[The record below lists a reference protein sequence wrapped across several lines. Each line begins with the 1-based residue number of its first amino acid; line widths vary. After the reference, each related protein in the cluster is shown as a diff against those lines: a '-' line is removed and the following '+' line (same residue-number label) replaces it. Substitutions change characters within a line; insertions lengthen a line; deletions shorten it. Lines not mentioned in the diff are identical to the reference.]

1 MARGTNTLDDA
12 HRILF
17 IGGLHRSGTTPVA
30 RWIAQHPDVSAFE
43 GTHAAE
49 DEGQHLQ
56 DVYPTASQHGGPGR
70 FALDDDAH
78 LTESSSLVSDAARER
93 IWQAWSP
100 YWDLERPVLLE
111 KSPPNL
117 IRTRFLQAL
126 FPRESHFLVVIRHPI
141 AVAYAT
147 RRWTRRSAPIPW
159 AASRRL
165 TSLQAPIGQLLEHW
179 IVAHERFIDDAS
191 SLQKVRLVRYE
202 DVVAETAPELAA
214 IFRFVGLEPLDGR
227 WEVKTGLNS
236 AYIRRWESW
245 RRSLGGR
252 RAVGRIY
259 QEFEPRLRRFGYSLR
274 EPEEAYAPAP
284 DVARYVA
291 TR

>member
-1 MARGTNTLDDA
+1 MAWATDTTDDP

-56 DVYPTASQHGGPGR
+56 DVYPAASRHGGPGR
-70 FALDDDAH
+70 FALDDNAH
-78 LTESSSLVSDAARER
+78 LTESSSLVSETAREC
-93 IWQAWSP
+93 IWDAWSP
-100 YWDLERPVLLE
+100 YWDLERPVLVE

-147 RRWTRRSAPIPW
+147 RRWTRRSSMVPRP
-159 AASRRL
+159 AARRL
-165 TSLQAPIGQLLEHW
+165 VSLQAPIGHLLEHW
-179 IVAHERFIDDAS
+179 VAAHERFIDDAS
-191 SLQKVRLVRYE
+191 RLERVRLIRYE
-202 DVVAETAPELAA
+202 DVVADTARELAA
-214 IFRFVGLEPLDGR
+214 IFRFIGLQPIDGR
-227 WEVKTGLNS
+227 WQVKTGLNR
-236 AYIRRWESW
+236 AYIERWESW
-245 RRSLGGR
+245 RHSLGGR
-252 RAVGRIY
+252 RAVRRLY
-259 QEFEPRLRRFGYSLR
+259 RDFEPRVRRFGYSLR
-274 EPEEAYAPAP
+274 EPEETYAPAL
-284 DVARYVA
+284 DLDRYLA